1 MIFTL
6 DWKIV
11 IFGSGPPT
19 SLTISQE
26 RSKKLGLETENIG
39 VDFFPSTEFPSEISC
54 SISRKAVDSVFSIL
68 SILSKNLRGSFHEK
82 FINSLA
88 KNRSYNKWNRWL
100 SFKKGC
106 SQNSIM

>member
-88 KNRSYNKWNRWL
+88 KNRSQVTN
-100 SFKKGC
+100 GTDG
-106 SQNSIM
+106 